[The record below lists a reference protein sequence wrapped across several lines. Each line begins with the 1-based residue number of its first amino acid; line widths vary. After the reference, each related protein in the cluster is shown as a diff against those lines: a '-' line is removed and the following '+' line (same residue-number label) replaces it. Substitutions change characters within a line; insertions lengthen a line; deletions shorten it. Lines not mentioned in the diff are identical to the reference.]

1 MNSLPDREPLIDDE
15 RQQRRAR
22 WWRALALL
30 GIAILLL
37 LGWAGHRVLV
47 VYRIATFEAMCAAA
61 LAESRWND
69 LETLAVGWMRW
80 QPDSAVPWLY
90 ASDAARGQG
99 DLDRSIEYLHQL
111 PDGDAFS
118 SGALLR
124 LSDLLFHDKG
134 SPLEAAEVCRRIL
147 EHDPRNVE
155 AHRRLIY
162 IYGMTLQ
169 RTAMTVQARRAM
181 DLNCDLPETYIYL
194 LGTDWIT
201 FSGAYELNTRWL
213 KNHPDEELYLVSQA
227 IHFAGMTS
235 EDEAAEPRDELLRSR
250 RAAQEKLVSEAFQ
263 RFPQNLELLVYYL
276 REASTNGDVQRVA
289 ELLAQAPPQA
299 LEDNRFWRYKGW
311 LHAATGEYEAARAA
325 YEQALR
331 RNPFDW
337 RSQYELADVLRR
349 LRQQDQVDKWAKLA
363 MEGRALWREVME
375 LPDVQSAPISMMKRI
390 AQYARDC
397 GDTRFADCLEYRL
410 NTTPQGDI

>member
-1 MNSLPDREPLIDDE
+1 MNSFSDSEPLTDQE
-15 RQQRRAR
+15 RAQRRAR
-22 WWRALALL
+22 WLRASV
-30 GIAILLL
+30 ILLL
-37 LGWAGHRVLV
+37 AAGLLIGWLGYRSLV
-47 VYRIATFEAMCAAA
+47 AYRIATYEALCAAA
-61 LAESRWND
+61 LDQSQWGD
-69 LETLAVGWMRW
+69 LEMLAQGWMRW
-80 QPDSAVPWLY
+80 QPDSALPWLY
-90 ASDAARGQG
+90 ASDGARGQG
-99 DLDRSIEYLHQL
+99 DLERSIQYLHQL

-169 RTAMTVQARRAM
+169 RTKMMLQARRAM

-194 LGTDWIT
+194 LGTDWIS
-201 FSGAYELNTRWL
+201 FAGAYELNTRWL
-213 KNHPDEELYLVSQA
+213 ENHPDEERYLISQTL
-227 IHFAGMTS
+227 HFAGMSS
-235 EDEAAEPRDELLRSR
+235 EDEAGEPMDELLRSR
-250 RAAQEKLVSEAFQ
+250 RAIQEQMVSEAFQ

-276 REASTNGDVQRVA
+276 RQASTDGDVQRVA
-289 ELLAQAPPQA
+289 ELLSQAPPEA
-299 LEDNRFWRYKGW
+299 LEDNRFWRFKGW
-311 LHAATGEYEAARAA
+311 LHAATGEHQAAKAA

-349 LRQQDQVDKWAKLA
+349 LGLHDQVDRWAKLA
-363 MEGRALWREVME
+363 MEGRALWREVLE
-375 LPDVQSAPISMMKRI
+375 LPDVQSAPLPLMARI
-390 AQYARDC
+390 ARYARDC
-397 GDTRFADCLEYRL
+397 GDNRVADCLEYRL
-410 NTTPQGDI
+410 TTTN